1 MQPKEDRDMLRNFV
15 RELHESQVQAQEKT
29 DKDGKTSELPE
40 QYLAAGDKNS
50 VTNEDLT
57 HQQRSLTSVAAN
69 ATSNNSVS

>member
-15 RELHESQVQAQEKT
+15 RELHESQVHAKEKT
-29 DKDGKTSELPE
+29 DKDGKAGELPE

-57 HQQRSLTSVAAN
+57 QQQRSLTSVAAN
-69 ATSNNSVS
+69 ATSNNSAS